1 MDAAARVKANPVALH
16 VKLAD
21 NADNQDMTRIG
32 NVTDNNLARIE
43 EYKRVRAFLLG
54 P

>member
-1 MDAAARVKANPVALH
+1 MALR

-32 NVTDNNLARIE
+32 NVTEKDLVRLE

-54 P
+54 HEAADAGVRC